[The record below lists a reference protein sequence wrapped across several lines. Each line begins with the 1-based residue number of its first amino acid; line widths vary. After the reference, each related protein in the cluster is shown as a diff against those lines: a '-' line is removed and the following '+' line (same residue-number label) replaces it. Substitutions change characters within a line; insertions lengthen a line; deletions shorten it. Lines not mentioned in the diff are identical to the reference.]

1 MAVTAQDSAASEL
14 DQFDRAILV
23 SLVADARISIADLAP
38 RVGLSSTACARR
50 LKGLE
55 ERGVITGYRA
65 AIDHKRLGF
74 AVTVLV
80 QITLES
86 QREEAFEAFERA
98 VAGCA
103 SVVCCHLMSGND
115 DYQLVVLC
123 RDIADFEH
131 IHKTQLA
138 RLPRVARIQSSFAL
152 RDVIE
157 RSLPAALL
165 APIPAKRLTRT

>member
-1 MAVTAQDSAASEL
+1 MSLAAQDSTTEL
-14 DQFDRAILV
+14 DQFDRAVLAA
-23 SLVADARISIADLAP
+23 LVADARISIADLAP

-50 LKGLE
+50 LKALE
-55 ERGVITGYRA
+55 EHGVITGYRA
-65 AIDHKRLGF
+65 ALDHRRLGF
-74 AVTVLV
+74 AATVLI
-80 QITLES
+80 QISLDS

-98 VAGCA
+98 VANCA
-103 SVVCCHLMSGND
+103 SVVRCYLMSGSD
-115 DYQLVVLC
+115 DYHLVVLC

-152 RDVIE
+152 RNVID

-165 APIPAKRLTRT
+165 TPPPAKRQPRT